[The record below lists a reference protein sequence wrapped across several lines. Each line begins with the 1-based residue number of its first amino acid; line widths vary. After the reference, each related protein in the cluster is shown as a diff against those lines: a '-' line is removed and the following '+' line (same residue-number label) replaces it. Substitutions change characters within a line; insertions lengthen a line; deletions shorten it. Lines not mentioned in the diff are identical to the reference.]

1 MQFDL
6 THNTRATL
14 REDQPYLVLH
24 DTAQTWESVSY
35 NQYNWL
41 DDLVIIRRNKQ
52 VSNRESKEAG
62 IALIA
67 QSFQLN
73 RKRRLF
79 TAQ

>member
-14 REDQPYLVLH
+14 REDQLYLVLH

-52 VSNRESKEAG
+52 VS
-62 IALIA
+62 
-67 QSFQLN
+67 SF
-73 RKRRLF
+73 
-79 TAQ
+79 

>member
-24 DTAQTWESVSY
+24 DIAQTRESVSY
-35 NQYNWL
+35 NQDNWL

-52 VSNRESKEAG
+52 VSSFYKEAG
-62 IALIA
+62 IALTA

-73 RKRRLF
+73 RKRCLF
-79 TAQ
+79 TA